1 MKNKILLVLS
11 VLFGLMMLNAGLDK
25 LFHYMPLP
33 SNLSEDMMKAFE
45 AFMAIAWLMP
55 LVGVVE
61 ILGGL
66 LFMIP
71 KTRAL
76 GALVILPVIVGI
88 LLCNTIT
95 DTSGFPIAIVF
106 FAINIWVLIEERK
119 KYAALL
125 QS

>member
-1 MKNKILLVLS
+1 
-11 VLFGLMMLNAGLDK
+11 MMLNAGLDK
-25 LFHYMPLP
+25 LFHYMPMP

-61 ILGGL
+61 IIGGL

-76 GALVILPVIVGI
+76 GALVIFPVMVGI

-95 DTSGFPIAIVF
+95 DTSGFPIAMVF